1 MDRILLTVGILMVA
15 GLTSIPV
22 QLYAGDS
29 PHSTLQAVGFRAT
42 GTVTDQDGEPLIGAF
57 VREKNNPAN
66 VAVTDIDGRYSIDVA
81 KAGATLEIT
90 YVGYDAAQ
98 VKAGDSVMTVL
109 NSATNALDEVVVV
122 GFGTQKKV
130 NLTGSVSVAD
140 KKALESR
147 PVTTAAQ
154 ALQGVVPGLNISQ
167 SQGDLETNPSINI
180 RGTGTIGQGSSG
192 SPLILIDGMEGD
204 INIINP
210 QDIESI
216 SVLKD
221 AAASSIYGSRA
232 PFGVILVTT
241 KKGSEGKATINY
253 NNSFRLSSLM
263 NLAKSMDSY
272 TFATY
277 FNDAAYNSPGTGAP
291 FSADQLQRIKDFR
304 DGKITTT
311 TIPNAS
317 GMWGDYYYSNDNVD
331 WVDTMFKDSN
341 FSQEHNL
348 SISGGTENINYY
360 MSGNFLSQP
369 GMVDWGKEGLKRY
382 ALTGKFSTQL
392 FSWLRVGY
400 SGRWTRIN
408 HERPSLLRDSDF
420 YANLLR
426 QGWPTL
432 PLYDPNGYL
441 FSAPSPVLGIEQG
454 GQSNKENDNY
464 YHQLSAIITP
474 LQGWQINLE
483 FNYHTQSQ
491 MTHWDIQKTY
501 NHDVEGRPYEYTSS
515 SHVHEDYYK
524 ENFLNFNA
532 FTSYDRTI
540 AEKNMF
546 HVMAGFQTEN
556 MKQTAFGLQRDG
568 IMVPS
573 LPQVDLTTGKGPDGS
588 DITPSVN
595 GSRNEWDNAG
605 FFGRINY
612 NYDGRYLVEG
622 NIRYDGTSRFRQ
634 NRRWIWLPSAS
645 IGWNIARES
654 FWSDYI
660 NACNQLK
667 LRASYGILGN
677 QNTTNWYQTYRV
689 LGIGIGNGSWLQN
702 GAMTNTVGFPGLV
715 SEALTWEK
723 VYSWNFGLD
732 FGLFNNRLTG
742 SLEYFIRNTK
752 DMVGP
757 APELPATLGS
767 SAPVTNNTELR
778 STGWDLEIAWNDRTS
793 FGLNYGIRAVMSD
806 YRRKI
811 TKYTNNPTN
820 SLSNYITGE
829 YLGQIWGYQT
839 IGIAKTDEEMDNYLA
854 NVDQSAIGSNWA
866 AGDIMYR
873 DVNGD
878 GKIDSGASTLADH
891 GDLTVIGNNTPRYQF
906 SLDLTGE
913 YKGFDLRLYFQG
925 VMKRDY
931 WQGSNYFW
939 GAHGDLWHSTGL
951 IQHLDYFRP
960 EPSNDLDENLD
971 SYYPRP
977 IFNSDKNKQTQTRY
991 LQDASY
997 IRLKNL
1003 QVGYTLPAKIT
1014 RKASIQKLRMYFSG
1028 ENLWTGTHLSKLF
1041 DPETIGSGWGGLT
1054 YPLQRTYSFGFS
1066 ITL

>member
-1 MDRILLTVGILMVA
+1 
-15 GLTSIPV
+15 
-22 QLYAGDS
+22 
-29 PHSTLQAVGFRAT
+29 
-42 GTVTDQDGEPLIGAF
+42 
-57 VREKNNPAN
+57 
-66 VAVTDIDGRYSIDVA
+66 
-81 KAGATLEIT
+81 
-90 YVGYDAAQ
+90 GYDAVQ

-360 MSGNFLSQP
+360 MSSNFLSQP

-432 PLYDPNGYL
+432 PL
-441 FSAPSPVLGIEQG
+441 
-454 GQSNKENDNY
+454 
-464 YHQLSAIITP
+464 
-474 LQGWQINLE
+474 
-483 FNYHTQSQ
+483 
-491 MTHWDIQKTY
+491 
-501 NHDVEGRPYEYTSS
+501 
-515 SHVHEDYYK
+515 
-524 ENFLNFNA
+524 
-532 FTSYDRTI
+532 
-540 AEKNMF
+540 
-546 HVMAGFQTEN
+546 
-556 MKQTAFGLQRDG
+556 
-568 IMVPS
+568 
-573 LPQVDLTTGKGPDGS
+573 
-588 DITPSVN
+588 
-595 GSRNEWDNAG
+595 
-605 FFGRINY
+605 
-612 NYDGRYLVEG
+612 
-622 NIRYDGTSRFRQ
+622 
-634 NRRWIWLPSAS
+634 
-645 IGWNIARES
+645 
-654 FWSDYI
+654 
-660 NACNQLK
+660 
-667 LRASYGILGN
+667 
-677 QNTTNWYQTYRV
+677 
-689 LGIGIGNGSWLQN
+689 
-702 GAMTNTVGFPGLV
+702 
-715 SEALTWEK
+715 
-723 VYSWNFGLD
+723 
-732 FGLFNNRLTG
+732 
-742 SLEYFIRNTK
+742 
-752 DMVGP
+752 
-757 APELPATLGS
+757 
-767 SAPVTNNTELR
+767 
-778 STGWDLEIAWNDRTS
+778 
-793 FGLNYGIRAVMSD
+793 
-806 YRRKI
+806 
-811 TKYTNNPTN
+811 
-820 SLSNYITGE
+820 
-829 YLGQIWGYQT
+829 
-839 IGIAKTDEEMDNYLA
+839 
-854 NVDQSAIGSNWA
+854 
-866 AGDIMYR
+866 
-873 DVNGD
+873 
-878 GKIDSGASTLADH
+878 
-891 GDLTVIGNNTPRYQF
+891 
-906 SLDLTGE
+906 
-913 YKGFDLRLYFQG
+913 
-925 VMKRDY
+925 
-931 WQGSNYFW
+931 
-939 GAHGDLWHSTGL
+939 
-951 IQHLDYFRP
+951 
-960 EPSNDLDENLD
+960 
-971 SYYPRP
+971 
-977 IFNSDKNKQTQTRY
+977 
-991 LQDASY
+991 
-997 IRLKNL
+997 
-1003 QVGYTLPAKIT
+1003 
-1014 RKASIQKLRMYFSG
+1014 
-1028 ENLWTGTHLSKLF
+1028 
-1041 DPETIGSGWGGLT
+1041 
-1054 YPLQRTYSFGFS
+1054 
-1066 ITL
+1066 